1 MAINDLGTSRRTF
14 DEMGQVVEEMVTAAK
29 STRRGFE
36 RRWYDNNFF
45 DDGYHFRYLSR
56 QTNKI
61 VDLSERAN
69 LYYPMRAIPKASRQI
84 RGVTNL
90 LMSNQ
95 FVPVVYPKRV
105 IQQNYTSPE
114 EYQAAQKLSKDTALR
129 TGHWL
134 QDEWKRQDLLDKLTL
149 MCLLSMKHSVAFL
162 KIWPDPDKEGINT
175 SVRDAFDIYTL
186 GYMNELYDSPF
197 IIETQT
203 RLLTDIRSD
212 PMFPEE
218 RRAKLTA
225 DNRQA
230 ASDIKDAYQRAR
242 FGMRTGTEAAVTLVQ
257 KEAFIK
263 ERLNKDNKARI
274 RMQEDG
280 EKILA
285 AKDDG
290 DYVLRQTF
298 TAANTTLKDGYVN
311 LKEYPFVDFRME
323 PGPLYKTSLVERFI
337 PQNKSLDMVVS
348 RVERYTNTMVTGA
361 WIKRQGEQIEFNN
374 QAGGQVL
381 EYAQTPPVQAN
392 IAPLPAFIF
401 NFISYLGS
409 LIDEQGVS
417 LSTLGKLPAGVKGYQ
432 AIESL
437 KETEYST
444 LVVASAR
451 LRQTIQRVSKR
462 MLELADEYFIKP
474 KEIQFLEKGEPNYFD
489 IIGATALKGYKQLGL
504 EAPES
509 AIPIYGDCGVDIQ
522 VESGLGYT
530 KEGQKASARELG
542 DYMIQLAQAGYL
554 PQEAVKIFIEKLME
568 TYQFGSL
575 REFMAAMDAS
585 EVIGG
590 LSPKQIDA
598 MKTAVIEVFQDLIKN
613 GILPDKEA
621 RIKEIKEVLPDQNTR
636 IMETKVGAAEAL
648 KETGVLDKS
657 KETTGDKGPSKSIS
671 FKDLPPSGKT
681 QLAAQ
686 AGIDIDEGEVR
697 AREAEQAQMEKT
709 KLSIQAQKGGKQNAL
724 NKNR

>member
-1 MAINDLGTSRRTF
+1 MANDAGTNRVISP
-14 DEMGQVVEEMVTAAK
+14 EMGQAVEEMVTAAK

-69 LYYPMRAIPKASRQI
+69 LYYPMRAIPKASKQI

-95 FVPVVYPKRV
+95 FSPVIYPKRV
-105 IQQNYTSPE
+105 IKQNYSTPE
-114 EYQAAQKLSKDTALR
+114 EYQQAQQVAKLIAQK
-129 TGHWL
+129 TGDWV
-134 QDEWKRQDLLDKLTL
+134 QDEWKRQEIIDKITL
-149 MCLLSMKHSVAFL
+149 MIILSCKHSVSFL
-162 KIWPDPDKEGINT
+162 KIWPDPDKQAINT

-186 GYMNELYDSPF
+186 GYMNEIYDSPF
-197 IIETQT
+197 IIDTQT
-203 RLLTDIRSD
+203 RLLNDIKSD

-218 RRAKLTA
+218 LRSKLTA

-230 ASDIKDAYQRAR
+230 ASDIKDAYERAR
-242 FGMRTGTEAAVTLVQ
+242 YGMRMGTEASVTLVQ

-263 ERLNKDNKARI
+263 ERLKADNIERI
-274 RMQEDG
+274 KLQDDAD
-280 EKILA
+280 KVLA
-285 AKDDG
+285 GKKEG
-290 DYVLRQTF
+290 DYVLRQVF
-298 TAANTTLKDGYVN
+298 TAANVTLKDKYIT

-323 PGPLYKTSLVERFI
+323 PGPIYKTSMIERFI

-348 RVERYTNTMVTGA
+348 RVERYTNTMVAGA
-361 WIKRQGEQIEFNN
+361 WIKRQGEQIEFTN

-381 EYAQTPPVQAN
+381 EYAQTPPTQAQ

-417 LSTLGKLPAGVKGYQ
+417 LSTLGKLPSGVKGYQ

-437 KETEYST
+437 KETEYSG
-444 LVVASAR
+444 LVVSAER
-451 LRQTIQRVSKR
+451 LRQTVRRITKR

-474 KEIQFLEKGEPNYFD
+474 QEVQLLEKGEPKYFD
-489 IIGATALKGYKQLGL
+489 IIGATALSKYKELGL
-504 EAPES
+504 EEPN
-509 AIPIYGDCGVDIQ
+509 AIPIYGNCGVDIQ
-522 VESGLGYT
+522 VESGLGFT

-542 DYMIQLAQAGYL
+542 DYMIKLAEAGYL

-575 REFMAAMDAS
+575 REFMDAMDSS

-598 MKTAVIEVFQDLIKN
+598 MKLAMAEVMKDLS
-613 GILPDKEA
+613 GSEILPNQQQ
-621 RIKEIKEVLPDQNTR
+621 RIDENKLG
-636 IMETKVGAAEAL
+636 MAEAI
-648 KETGVLDKS
+648 KDTGMMDKMNQPIKS
-657 KETTGDKGPSKSIS
+657 PSESIS
-671 FKDLPPSGKT
+671 FKDMPPEG
-681 QLAAQ
+681 QVQMAAQ
-686 AGIDIDEGEVR
+686 AGIELSP
-697 AREAEQAQMEKT
+697 EAIMQQKAEEAAKT
-709 KLSIQAQKGGKQNAL
+709 IIKDKGQQTKGGQ
-724 NKNR
+724 